1 MCFNLL
7 PWVKNEGYLLLL
19 IFIFSLLVTIKK
31 FPKKKDIILF
41 ACFSTLLIII
51 KKLIFLNYL
60 DINLTHGGNLSFAFN
75 FFDFV
80 NFLITIFVGFVVAIL
95 KYKIWIFIFLSIY
108 LISKNKKIN
117 HKDNQFINLL
127 KINLIMYFLL
137 ILGIY
142 FSVSDHVY
150 GIEWWIDNSL
160 DRILYQISGLFI
172 MYIVLSIN
180 YLKIKL

>member
-60 DINLTHGGNLSFAFN
+60 DINLTHSGNLSFAFN
-75 FFDFV
+75 F
-80 NFLITIFVGFVVAIL
+80 
-95 KYKIWIFIFLSIY
+95 
-108 LISKNKKIN
+108 
-117 HKDNQFINLL
+117 
-127 KINLIMYFLL
+127 L
-137 ILGIY
+137 IL
-142 FSVSDHVY
+142 
-150 GIEWWIDNSL
+150 
-160 DRILYQISGLFI
+160 
-172 MYIVLSIN
+172 
-180 YLKIKL
+180 